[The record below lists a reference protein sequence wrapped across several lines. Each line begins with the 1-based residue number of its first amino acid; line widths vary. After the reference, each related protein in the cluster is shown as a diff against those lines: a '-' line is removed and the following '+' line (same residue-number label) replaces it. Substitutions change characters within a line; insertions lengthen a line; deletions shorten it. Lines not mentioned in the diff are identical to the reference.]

1 MRLRTILTIVWLC
14 QDAICGRAQ
23 SDSTTKPLMPPPGA
37 IAEATAWA
45 AAHAVPL
52 ATCEAG
58 NGFAD
63 LQALTKI
70 IGNRPV
76 VALGEGMHNTH
87 EHLAFRNRLFEFLVE
102 RMGFTAIAV
111 ETGYSESVAADDY
124 VLGRGVNRRKAATAV
139 FSWAHTPSEESA
151 QLIDWMRAYNAR
163 PGTRRPVRFYGM
175 DLSGGRNGTFPE
187 ARLAVD
193 AALQYL
199 TTVDRERGR
208 QLHLVLGSLIDRFN
222 TAGYPTLSQQER
234 NTISGA
240 LADMMGLFER
250 DQIRYIRISSSA
262 EYHRA
267 YQHAVVARQL
277 DMNLRAQTRED
288 VQPLRD
294 ASMARNLMWIL
305 QREGPDGRVLVFAA
319 NTHVRKWPRESDL
332 GHYLNDLLGSR
343 MIVIGSF
350 FNRGA
355 AGYEGG
361 ETRTILPSSDP
372 SLNTVFMEGVR
383 KPFFLLDLGNLPREG
398 PFADWLAKGKPA
410 WNHRFAGNPA
420 MAFDALVVIDTISPL
435 RPLK

>member
-1 MRLRTILTIVWLC
+1 
-14 QDAICGRAQ
+14 
-23 SDSTTKPLMPPPGA
+23 
-37 IAEATAWA
+37 
-45 AAHAVPL
+45 L

-63 LQALTKI
+63 LQPLTKM

-199 TTVDRERGR
+199 ATVDRERGR

-277 DMNLRAQTRED
+277 DMNFRAQTRED

-361 ETRTILPSSDP
+361 KTRPILPSSDP